1 MTEEQKE
8 ILIAKMLDA
17 PYSLSDEE
25 LDLMM
30 HDDELRE
37 IYEASAALSSALIR
51 QPELDMKAEWD
62 RFRPRLRRK
71 PAPMRWVM
79 RVAAIF
85 LGVIFFSGIAVRII
99 DKVFSDDQTPVVA
112 KVDPST
118 KLKASPVKPD
128 NQLTAEI
135 KEEPEKDPTIVRK
148 HSAGRK
154 QQRAKAEIDDSQS

>member
-1 MTEEQKE
+1 
-8 ILIAKMLDA
+8 
-17 PYSLSDEE
+17 
-25 LDLMM
+25 
-30 HDDELRE
+30 
-37 IYEASAALSSALIR
+37 
-51 QPELDMKAEWD
+51 
-62 RFRPRLRRK
+62 
-71 PAPMRWVM
+71 M

-154 QQRAKAEIDDSQS
+154 QQRAKVEINDSQFEDSEVDTYIDDIDIDEYLRIQQARIDNDLAMQTAEIYQEEYANLAVLLDAAGLDDQELENIITRVTPQ